1 MWCRV
6 RYCRSRLSLQTRA
19 CQGSE
24 CGSDSSWPLL
34 QPDPT
39 SYTQPCCPAFP
50 ELLLLLS
57 APLSV
62 NSVHRLAG
70 KLLVSNGVAS
80 LPGSHVHWFGDGTAR
95 AEAGAV

>member
-1 MWCRV
+1 M
-6 RYCRSRLSLQTRA
+6 
-19 CQGSE
+19 
-24 CGSDSSWPLL
+24 
-34 QPDPT
+34 
-39 SYTQPCCPAFP
+39 
-50 ELLLLLS
+50 LLS